1 MRVSLLD
8 RPYGITIGDIWPVDW
23 VGKVP
28 YGKFRLRQERP
39 ARKTA
44 EDQPFRGTTMRF
56 SF

>member
-1 MRVSLLD
+1 VRVSLLD